1 MLNCIANSL
10 LAQFYFTAKSTAQ
23 RRTFP
28 RTKQTR
34 RRKNDGGGQAMERS
48 FFSQPRWRRSSLVSP
63 SSIKRRRSCHDRW
76 AALAEARCC
85 RWLRA
90 SPAVVPSSAYLLR
103 VLRPARTGVMYT
115 LHMPI
120 TAGPELLRTFWIRG
134 PGSEISTACT
144 A

>member
-1 MLNCIANSL
+1 
-10 LAQFYFTAKSTAQ
+10 
-23 RRTFP
+23 
-28 RTKQTR
+28 
-34 RRKNDGGGQAMERS
+34 MERS
-48 FFSQPRWRRSSLVSP
+48 FFSQPRSRRSSLVSP

-85 RWLRA
+85 RWLRPSA
-90 SPAVVPSSAYLLR
+90 AVVPSSAYLLR

-120 TAGPELLRTFWIRG
+120 TAGPELRTLWIRG

-144 A
+144 AQELQALWARRLLPSRNSKWPMRGNASHFADKSPPCRTRTE